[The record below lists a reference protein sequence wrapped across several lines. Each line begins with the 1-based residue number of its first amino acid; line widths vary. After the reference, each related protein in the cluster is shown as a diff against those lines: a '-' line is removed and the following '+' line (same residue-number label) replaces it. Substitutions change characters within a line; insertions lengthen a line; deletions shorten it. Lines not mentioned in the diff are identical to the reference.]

1 MEEYGIFEV
10 IEKLDEQAP
19 DGHKLWRIRC
29 KECGREFI
37 RGSNLVKAPS
47 KITYNCFHKRITGQD
62 VKYDNHWKNL
72 RIMQIYYKIITRCYN
87 KNNKDYCSYGAKGI
101 SVYQDWLDNPTHFED
116 WALANGY
123 EDNLTI
129 DREDE
134 TKDYCPDNCRWITLE
149 ENARWKSTTNRIN
162 VDGEIKTGLQWAKYL
177 GFSQNVINN
186 YIRKYGM
193 DNVVEFIRRYK
204 ANPYKGQLPNKVS
217 YYTLYME
224 KDSNGQR
231 EYK

>member
-10 IEKLDEQAP
+10 IEKLDERAP

-47 KITYNCFHKRITGQD
+47 KITYNCSHKRITGQD

-129 DREDE
+129 DRRDE
-134 TKDYCPDNCRWITLE
+134 TKDYCPSNCRWITKE
-149 ENARWKSTTNRIN
+149 ENSRWKSTTNRIN
-162 VDGEIKTGLQWAKYL
+162 VDGEIKTGRQWATEL
-177 GFSQNVINN
+177 GFVPNLINR
-186 YIRKYGM
+186 YIRNYGM
-193 DNVVEFIRRYK
+193 DNVIEFIRRYK

-224 KDSNGQR
+224 KDSNGQ
-231 EYK
+231 

>member
-10 IEKLDEQAP
+10 IEKLDEQAL

-62 VKYDNHWKNL
+62 VKYDNHWKNP
-72 RIMQIYYKIITRCYN
+72 RIMKIYYGILARCFN
-87 KNNKDYCSYGAKGI
+87 EDNKDYHSYGAKGI
-101 SVYQDWLDNPTHFED
+101 SVCQDWLDNPIHFED

-224 KDSNGQR
+224 KDSNSQ
-231 EYK
+231 

>member
-224 KDSNGQR
+224 KDSNGQ
-231 EYK
+231 

>member
-62 VKYDNHWKNL
+62 VKYDNHWKNP
-72 RIMQIYYKIITRCYN
+72 RIMKIYYGILARCFN
-87 KNNKDYCSYGAKGI
+87 EDNKDYHSYGAKGI
-101 SVYQDWLDNPTHFED
+101 LVYQDWLDNPTHFED

-224 KDSNGQR
+224 KDSNGQ
-231 EYK
+231 

>member
-123 EDNLTI
+123 KDNLTI
-129 DREDE
+129 DRRDE
-134 TKDYCPDNCRWITLE
+134 TKNYCPSNCRWITKE
-149 ENARWKSTTNRIN
+149 ENSRWKSTTNRIN
-162 VDGEIKTGLQWAKYL
+162 VDGEIKTGRQWATEL
-177 GFSQNVINN
+177 GFGPNLINR
-186 YIRKYGM
+186 YIRNYGM
-193 DNVVEFIRRYK
+193 DNVIEFIRRYK

-224 KDSNGQR
+224 KDSNSQ
-231 EYK
+231 

>member
-10 IEKLDEQAP
+10 IEKLDERAP

-47 KITYNCFHKRITGQD
+47 KITYNCSHKRIIGQD

-101 SVYQDWLDNPTHFED
+101 SVYQDWLDNPTHFEE

-129 DREDE
+129 DRRDE
-134 TKDYCPDNCRWITLE
+134 TKDYCPSNCRWITKE
-149 ENARWKSTTNRIN
+149 ENSRWKSTTNRIN
-162 VDGEIKTGLQWAKYL
+162 VDGEIKTGRQWATEL
-177 GFSQNVINN
+177 GFGPNLINR
-186 YIRKYGM
+186 YIRNYGM
-193 DNVVEFIRRYK
+193 DNVIEFIRRYK

-224 KDSNGQR
+224 KDSNSQ
-231 EYK
+231 

>member
-1 MEEYGIFEV
+1 MEEYGIFQ
-10 IEKLDEQAP
+10 ILEKLDERDKYHHQ
-19 DGHKLWRIRC
+19 LCRIRC
-29 KECGREFI
+29 KYCGREFI
-37 RGSNLVKAPS
+37 RAYSQVKAPS
-47 KITYNCFHKRITGQD
+47 SYTTICNHKRKNGKD
-62 VKYDNHWKNL
+62 VQYDIHWKNP
-72 RIMQIYYKIITRCYN
+72 RIMKIYYGILARCFN
-87 KNNKDYCSYGAKGI
+87 EDNKDYHSYGAKGI
-101 SVYQDWLDNPTHFED
+101 SVCQDWLDNPIHFED

-193 DNVVEFIRRYK
+193 DNVVEFIRRYQ

-224 KDSNGQR
+224 KDSNSQ
-231 EYK
+231 

>member
-162 VDGEIKTGLQWAKYL
+162 VDGEIKTGRLWATEL
-177 GFSQNVINN
+177 GFGPNLINR
-186 YIRKYGM
+186 YIRNYGM
-193 DNVVEFIRRYK
+193 DNVIEFIRRYK

-224 KDSNGQR
+224 KDSNGQ
-231 EYK
+231 

>member
-1 MEEYGIFEV
+1 MEEYGVFEV
-10 IEKLDEQAP
+10 VEKLNERAP
-19 DGHKLWRIRC
+19 DGHQLWKIRC

-62 VKYDNHWKNL
+62 VKYDNHWKNP
-72 RIMQIYYKIITRCYN
+72 RIMKIYYGILARCFN
-87 KNNKDYCSYGAKGI
+87 EDNKDYHSYGAKGI
-101 SVYQDWLDNPTHFED
+101 SVYQDWLDNPIHFED

-224 KDSNGQR
+224 KDSNGQ
-231 EYK
+231 

>member
-62 VKYDNHWKNL
+62 VKYDNHWKNP
-72 RIMQIYYKIITRCYN
+72 RIMKIYYGILARCFN
-87 KNNKDYCSYGAKGI
+87 EDNKDYHSYGAKGI
-101 SVYQDWLDNPTHFED
+101 LVYQDWLDNPTHFED

-224 KDSNGQR
+224 KDSNSQ
-231 EYK
+231 

>member
-129 DREDE
+129 DRRDE
-134 TKDYCPDNCRWITLE
+134 TKDYCPSNCRWITKE
-149 ENARWKSTTNRIN
+149 ENSRWKSTTNRIN
-162 VDGEIKTGLQWAKYL
+162 VDGEIKTGRQWATEL
-177 GFSQNVINN
+177 GFGPNLINR
-186 YIRKYGM
+186 YIRNYGM
-193 DNVVEFIRRYK
+193 DNVIEFIRRYK

-224 KDSNGQR
+224 KDSNSQ
-231 EYK
+231 

>member
-123 EDNLTI
+123 EDDLTI
-129 DREDE
+129 DRRDE
-134 TKDYCPDNCRWITLE
+134 TKDYCPSNCRWITKE
-149 ENARWKSTTNRIN
+149 ENSRWKSTTNRIN
-162 VDGEIKTGLQWAKYL
+162 VDGEIKTGRQWATEL
-177 GFSQNVINN
+177 GFGPNLINR
-186 YIRKYGM
+186 YIRNYGM
-193 DNVVEFIRRYK
+193 DNVIEFIRRYK

-224 KDSNGQR
+224 KDSNGQ
-231 EYK
+231 

>member
-10 IEKLDEQAP
+10 IEKLDKRAP

-47 KITYNCFHKRITGQD
+47 KITYNCSHKRITGQD

-129 DREDE
+129 DRRDE
-134 TKDYCPDNCRWITLE
+134 TKDYCPSNC
-149 ENARWKSTTNRIN
+149 
-162 VDGEIKTGLQWAKYL
+162 
-177 GFSQNVINN
+177 
-186 YIRKYGM
+186 
-193 DNVVEFIRRYK
+193 
-204 ANPYKGQLPNKVS
+204 
-217 YYTLYME
+217 
-224 KDSNGQR
+224 
-231 EYK
+231 

>member
-47 KITYNCFHKRITGQD
+47 KITYNCSHKRITGQD

-129 DREDE
+129 DRRDE
-134 TKDYCPDNCRWITLE
+134 TKDYCPSNCRWITKE
-149 ENARWKSTTNRIN
+149 ENSRWKSTTNRIN
-162 VDGEIKTGLQWAKYL
+162 VDGEIKTGRQWATEL
-177 GFSQNVINN
+177 GFGPNLINR
-186 YIRKYGM
+186 YIRNYGM
-193 DNVVEFIRRYK
+193 DNVIEFIRRYK

-224 KDSNGQR
+224 KDSNSQ
-231 EYK
+231 